1 MILYSIDKK
10 IAIILFAS
18 IIEKWEKHLYLFGK
32 FDKKQT
38 KLPDKGSFVYGI
50 EKAIREKTK
59 EKSSFLNLCKKIFIS
74 FFRVKSG
81 WAVYKSMQ
89 K

>member
-18 IIEKWEKHLYLFGK
+18 LIEKREKLLYLFGK

-38 KLPDKGSFVYGI
+38 KLPEKGSFVYGV
-50 EKAIREKTK
+50 EKAIRKKTK
-59 EKSSFLNLCKKIFIS
+59 EKKKLSQSMKKIFIS

-81 WAVYKSMQ
+81 
-89 K
+89 